1 MRVLTTARVA
11 LGELQDLLTWHGL
24 PADQFA
30 LDGEVRR
37 QQDEVKAAEEA
48 VAARHLASL
57 QLVAA
62 CEQGDMPG
70 VKWFL
75 EKGASVKVCN
85 ARGVTALEAARSRGN
100 QAIIEYLIEHGGEEA
115 RESEE
120 VEEEDKSL
128 MRRVSSGHQRSSEEA
143 RESEGVEVPEA
154 AEAEHEISEGHV
166 QRKPTLTSQRNFK
179 LNAEGLIMTGAL
191 MKKLKDST
199 SHKIESMPEDEEYE
213 DDEDDDVEEE
223 ENTIKR
229 PVQQGEPSA
238 DSTPV
243 RAR

>member
-120 VEEEDKSL
+120 
-128 MRRVSSGHQRSSEEA
+128 A
-143 RESEGVEVPEA
+143 EVPEA

-179 LNAEGLIMTGAL
+179 LNAEGLIMTGTF
-191 MKKLKDST
+191 MTKLKGST

>member
-120 VEEEDKSL
+120 
-128 MRRVSSGHQRSSEEA
+128 A
-143 RESEGVEVPEA
+143 EVPEA

-179 LNAEGLIMTGAL
+179 LNAEGLIMTGTL
-191 MKKLKDST
+191 MKKLKGST
-199 SHKIESMPEDEEYE
+199 SHKIESMPEDKEYE

>member
-120 VEEEDKSL
+120 VE
-128 MRRVSSGHQRSSEEA
+128 
-143 RESEGVEVPEA
+143 VPEA

-179 LNAEGLIMTGAL
+179 LNAEGLIMTGTFT
-191 MKKLKDST
+191 KKLKGST

-213 DDEDDDVEEE
+213 DDEDDDVVEE

>member
-120 VEEEDKSL
+120 
-128 MRRVSSGHQRSSEEA
+128 A
-143 RESEGVEVPEA
+143 EVPEA

-179 LNAEGLIMTGAL
+179 LNAEGLIMTGTFT
-191 MKKLKDST
+191 KKLKGST

>member
-120 VEEEDKSL
+120 
-128 MRRVSSGHQRSSEEA
+128 A
-143 RESEGVEVPEA
+143 EVPEDGGVA
-154 AEAEHEISEGHV
+154 LENVRLRRTPRRRALRIFAKEAEEAEEAEAVRWRTKTKRLENVRLVSE
-166 QRKPTLTSQRNFK
+166 
-179 LNAEGLIMTGAL
+179 
-191 MKKLKDST
+191 
-199 SHKIESMPEDEEYE
+199 
-213 DDEDDDVEEE
+213 
-223 ENTIKR
+223 
-229 PVQQGEPSA
+229 
-238 DSTPV
+238 TP
-243 RAR
+243 R

>member
-1 MRVLTTARVA
+1 MRVLTTARMA

-120 VEEEDKSL
+120 
-128 MRRVSSGHQRSSEEA
+128 A
-143 RESEGVEVPEA
+143 EVPEA

-179 LNAEGLIMTGAL
+179 LNAEGLIMTGTFT
-191 MKKLKDST
+191 KKLKGST

>member
-1 MRVLTTARVA
+1 MRVLTTARLA
-11 LGELQDLLTWHGL
+11 LVELQDLLTWHGL

-120 VEEEDKSL
+120 
-128 MRRVSSGHQRSSEEA
+128 A
-143 RESEGVEVPEA
+143 EVPEA

-179 LNAEGLIMTGAL
+179 LNAEGLIMTGTFTT
-191 MKKLKDST
+191 KLKAGSI
-199 SHKIESMPEDEEYE
+199 SHKIESMPEEEEYE

-223 ENTIKR
+223 E
-229 PVQQGEPSA
+229 E
-238 DSTPV
+238 
-243 RAR
+243 

>member
-120 VEEEDKSL
+120 
-128 MRRVSSGHQRSSEEA
+128 A
-143 RESEGVEVPEA
+143 EVPEA

-179 LNAEGLIMTGAL
+179 LNAEGLIMTGTFT
-191 MKKLKDST
+191 KKLKGST

-223 ENTIKR
+223 ENKIKR

>member
-120 VEEEDKSL
+120 
-128 MRRVSSGHQRSSEEA
+128 A
-143 RESEGVEVPEA
+143 EVPEA

-179 LNAEGLIMTGAL
+179 LNADGLIMTGTFTT
-191 MKKLKDST
+191 KLKGST

>member
-120 VEEEDKSL
+120 
-128 MRRVSSGHQRSSEEA
+128 A
-143 RESEGVEVPEA
+143 EVPEA

-179 LNAEGLIMTGAL
+179 LNAEGLIMTGTFT
-191 MKKLKDST
+191 KKLKYST

-223 ENTIKR
+223 ENKIKR